1 MNKNNTQNKYVIGI
15 DYGTDSCRALVV
27 NAVDGKEVALAVSP
41 YPRWKLGKYCDPA
54 LNSYRQ
60 HPLDYVESL
69 QDVIKKV
76 LIGLDRETVSHI
88 VGLSFDTTGS
98 TPVLTD
104 KNGTPLALCPG
115 LEENPNA
122 MFVLWKD
129 HTAIREAGEINAL
142 AHTFDTDYA
151 LYEGGIYSSEWVWA
165 KVLHILRGDED
176 IRQVAYSWTEHG
188 DWMVGLLTGNTKPE
202 TMCRS
207 RCAAGHKAMW
217 NENWNGLPSERFF
230 TELDPLLAGFQQHLF
245 TDTHTADYN
254 AGCLTPEWAKCL
266 GLPENVVVAV
276 GAIDAH
282 AGAVGGGVEPNVLT
296 RIMGTSTC
304 DILICPKEALK
315 GKLVTGICGQ
325 VDGSVLPGYIGLEAG
340 QSAFGD
346 IYAWFKEWLAYPI
359 RQALL
364 AGILDHDK
372 FEALLNGLIP
382 ALSEDAAKI
391 PVSESAPVALD
402 WMNGRRTPDANQ
414 ALKGAMMGLTL
425 GTTAPQI
432 FRTLVEATAF
442 GSKAIV
448 DRFEQE
454 GIRIDSIIA
463 VGGISQKSPFVMQTL
478 SDVLGMPI
486 KVVRSEQACA
496 LGAAMFAATAAGI
509 YASVQ
514 EAQKAMGSGYSFQYV
529 PNPDNHNKYRVLY
542 DRYRQLAGFVEH
554 NNMHV
559 K

>member
-1 MNKNNTQNKYVIGI
+1 MNKNNTQNEYVIGI

-27 NAVDGKEVALAVSP
+27 NAMDGKEVALAVSP
-41 YPRWKLGKYCDPA
+41 YSRWKSGKYCDPA
-54 LNSYRQ
+54 ANRYRQ

-69 QDVIKKV
+69 EDVIKKV
-76 LIGLDRETVSHI
+76 LKNLDKEVVSHI

-98 TPVLTD
+98 TPALTD

-129 HTAIREAGEINAL
+129 HTAIREAEEINTL
-142 AHTFDTDYA
+142 AHASETDYTA
-151 LYEGGIYSSEWVWA
+151 YEGGIYSSEWVWA
-165 KVLHILRGDED
+165 KVLHILREDEE
-176 IRQVAYSWTEHG
+176 IRRIAYSWTEHG

-202 TMCRS
+202 TMYRG

-217 NENWNGLPSERFF
+217 NEKWGGLPSERFL
-230 TELDPLLAGFQQHLF
+230 TELDTLFAGIKQHLF
-245 TDTHTADYN
+245 TDTHTADCN
-254 AGCLTPEWAKCL
+254 AGCLTPEWAKRL
-266 GLPENVVVAV
+266 GLSEKVVVAV

-282 AGAVGGGVEPNVLT
+282 AGAVGGGIEPNVLT

-304 DILICPKEALK
+304 DILVCPKEVLK
-315 GKLVTGICGQ
+315 NKLVTGICGQ

-346 IYAWFKEWLAYPI
+346 IYAWFKEWLSYPL
-359 RQALL
+359 RQALS
-364 AGILDHDK
+364 AGVLDNAE
-372 FEALLNGLIP
+372 FEEVMDGLIP
-382 ALSEDAAKI
+382 MLSKDAAAI

-402 WMNGRRTPDANQ
+402 WMNGRRTPDADQ
-414 ALKGAMMGLTL
+414 SLKGAIMGLTL
-425 GTTAPQI
+425 GTAAPQV

-463 VGGISQKSPFVMQTL
+463 VGGISQKSPFVMQIL

-514 EAQKAMGSGYSFQYV
+514 EAQKAMGSGYSFQYI
-529 PNPDNHNKYRVLY
+529 PNLGNHQKYQVLY
-542 DRYRQLAGFVEH
+542 NRYRQLAGFVEH
-554 NNMHV
+554 HNIHV